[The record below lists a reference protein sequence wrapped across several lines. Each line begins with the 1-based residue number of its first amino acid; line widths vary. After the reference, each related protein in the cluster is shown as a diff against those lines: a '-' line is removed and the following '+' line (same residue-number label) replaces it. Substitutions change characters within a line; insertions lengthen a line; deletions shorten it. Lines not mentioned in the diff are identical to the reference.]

1 MKSIDIIKH
10 VVKHKLRMVNNEEV
24 EFELDNYG
32 GIIISYDGS
41 ERSFYCDG
49 NEWFAS
55 DVDEFEEGG
64 CLFTTTDLMIYDAF
78 AELNEC
84 QDCFGEGFYEGD
96 LTYCCTKSAE
106 NCCASC
112 SETIVCDCSNR
123 RFEL

>member
-10 VVKHKLRMVNNEEV
+10 VVRHKLRMVNNEEV

-32 GIIISYDGS
+32 GIIICYNGS
-41 ERSFYCDG
+41 ERSFYVDG

-64 CLFTTTDLMIYDAF
+64 CLFTTRDLMIYDAF

-106 NCCASC
+106 NCCGSC

>member
-32 GIIISYDGS
+32 GIIIRYDGS
-41 ERSFYCDG
+41 ERSFYVDG
-49 NEWFAS
+49 NEWFVS

-64 CLFTTTDLMIYDAF
+64 CLFTTTDLMMYDSF

-84 QDCFGEGFYEGD
+84 QDCFGEGFYETDVSYECTTYIGD
-96 LTYCCTKSAE
+96 CCGGCT
-106 NCCASC
+106 
-112 SETIVCDCSNR
+112 SEVACECTNR

>member
-32 GIIISYDGS
+32 GIIIRYDGS

-55 DVDEFEEGG
+55 DVDEFEQGG
-64 CLFTTTDLMIYDAF
+64 CLFTTTDLMMYDSF

-84 QDCFGEGFYEGD
+84 QDCFGEGFYEADVSYECTTYIGD
-96 LTYCCTKSAE
+96 CCGGCT
-106 NCCASC
+106 
-112 SETIVCDCSNR
+112 SEVACECTNR
-123 RFEL
+123 KFEL